1 MMVRMKGR
9 LQEARDFERPGGM
22 NWTLFS
28 LLVVVFF
35 LGGFAFS
42 IFLQMDANLRWIIPI
57 GAFCSLAAVAC
68 VWDRRW

>member
-1 MMVRMKGR
+1 MVWTKSR
-9 LQEARDFERPGGM
+9 LQHAQDYVRFGGM
-22 NWTLFS
+22 NWKLLT

-42 IFLQMDANLRWIIPI
+42 IFLLMDASLRWIIPI